1 MKRKVISTCGA
12 ALLMYGMAATAS
24 ETVTGVVL
32 AVAMIVVGLM
42 MLWWASYASERLEKE
57 RKDAEQRIK
66 NLRKAS

>member
-1 MKRKVISTCGA
+1 MKRKIISACGA

-42 MLWWASYASERLEKE
+42 MLWASYASERLEKE

>member
-1 MKRKVISTCGA
+1 MKRKIIYTCGA

-42 MLWWASYASERLEKE
+42 MLWASYASERLEKE

>member
-1 MKRKVISTCGA
+1 MKRKIINTCGA
-12 ALLMYGMAATAS
+12 ALLMDGMAATAS

-32 AVAMIVVGLM
+32 TVAMIVVGLM
-42 MLWWASYASERLEKE
+42 MLWASYASERLEKE

>member
-1 MKRKVISTCGA
+1 MKRKIISTCGA

-42 MLWWASYASERLEKE
+42 MLWASYASERLEKE

>member
-1 MKRKVISTCGA
+1 MKRKIISTCGA
-12 ALLMYGMAATAS
+12 TLLLYGMAATAS

-42 MLWWASYASERLEKE
+42 MLWASYASERLEKE

>member
-1 MKRKVISTCGA
+1 MKRKIISTCGA
-12 ALLMYGMAATAS
+12 ALLMYGMAAPAS

-42 MLWWASYASERLEKE
+42 MLWASYASERLEKE

>member
-1 MKRKVISTCGA
+1 MKRKIISTCGA

-24 ETVTGVVL
+24 ETVTSTVL

-42 MLWWASYASERLEKE
+42 MLWASYASERLEKE

>member
-1 MKRKVISTCGA
+1 MKRKIISTCGA
-12 ALLMYGMAATAS
+12 TLLMYGMAATTS
-24 ETVTGVVL
+24 ETVIGVVL

-42 MLWWASYASERLEKE
+42 MLWASYASERLEKE

>member
-1 MKRKVISTCGA
+1 MKRKVISTCGV

-42 MLWWASYASERLEKE
+42 MLWASYASERLEKE

>member
-1 MKRKVISTCGA
+1 MKRKIISTCGA
-12 ALLMYGMAATAS
+12 TLLMYGMAATAS

-42 MLWWASYASERLEKE
+42 MLWASYASERLEKE

>member
-42 MLWWASYASERLEKE
+42 MLWASYASERLEKE

>member
-1 MKRKVISTCGA
+1 MKRKIISTCGA

-24 ETVTGVVL
+24 ETVTGVIL

-42 MLWWASYASERLEKE
+42 MLWASYASERLEKE

>member
-1 MKRKVISTCGA
+1 MKRKIINTCGA
-12 ALLMYGMAATAS
+12 ALLMYGMVATAS

-42 MLWWASYASERLEKE
+42 MLWASYASERLEKE

>member
-1 MKRKVISTCGA
+1 MKRKIISTCGA

-42 MLWWASYASERLEKE
+42 MLWASYVSERLEKE
-57 RKDAEQRIK
+57 RKDAEQWIK

>member
-1 MKRKVISTCGA
+1 MKRKIINTCGA

-42 MLWWASYASERLEKE
+42 MLWGTYTAERLEKE
-57 RKDAEQRIK
+57 HKETERRIK
-66 NLRKAS
+66 NLYKAS

>member
-1 MKRKVISTCGA
+1 MKRKIINTCGA

-24 ETVTGVVL
+24 ETVTGTVL

-42 MLWWASYASERLEKE
+42 MLWASYASEWLEKE